1 MLTWIVAVTLI
12 LVSPFL
18 FPEQYLVLCRRILRW
33 TRKVYEQRF
42 GKEKTLRKLGEPD
55 EFEI

>member
-1 MLTWIVAVTLI
+1 MLIWTVAVALI

-18 FPEQYLVLCRRILRW
+18 FPEEYLVIFRKILRW
-33 TRKVYEQRF
+33 TRKAYEQRF
-42 GKEKTLRKLGEPD
+42 GKEKTLRELGEPN